1 MTIPVRTVGSGPH
14 HVFCL
19 HGWFACSTRWG
30 SFPDYLDGERFSYH
44 FTDNRGYGARKAEPG
59 TYTLDEVAS
68 DVLQAA
74 DERGADTFS
83 LVGHSMGG
91 SAALRVLA
99 VAPARVRKIVGID
112 PTGAAP
118 FPMDESGRALFFGA
132 PASRENRYAI
142 VDFTTGNRLTP
153 TWVNQVVDSS
163 YANSTVEA
171 YAGALEAYAGPDFL
185 DEVKGNDTPMLVIV
199 GEHDPGVGEAYARVH
214 WEPHFPRCT
223 IEVMANAGH
232 YAPFETP
239 VALATSIER
248 FLAD

>member
-19 HGWFACSTRWG
+19 HGWFACSTGWG
-30 SFPDYLDGERFSYH
+30 SFPDYVDGERFSYH
-44 FTDNRGYGARKAEPG
+44 FTDIRGYGARKDEAG
-59 TYTLDEVAS
+59 DFTLDEIAA

-74 DERGADTFS
+74 DEHGADTFS

-91 SAALRVLA
+91 TGALRVLA
-99 VAPARVRKIVGID
+99 TAPGRVRKIVGID

-118 FPMDESGRALFFGA
+118 FPMDESGRALFYGA
-132 PASRENRYAI
+132 PASRDNRYAI

-153 TWVNQVVDSS
+153 TWVNRVVDSS
-163 YANSTVEA
+163 YANSTVPA
-171 YAGALEAYAGPDFL
+171 YTRALENFAEPDFL
-185 DEVKGNDTPMLVIV
+185 AEVKGSTVPMLVIV
-199 GEHDPGVGEAYARVH
+199 GEHDPGVGEAFARAN
-214 WEPHFPRCT
+214 WEANFPNCAV
-223 IEVMANAGH
+223 EVMANAGH
-232 YAPFETP
+232 YAPYETP